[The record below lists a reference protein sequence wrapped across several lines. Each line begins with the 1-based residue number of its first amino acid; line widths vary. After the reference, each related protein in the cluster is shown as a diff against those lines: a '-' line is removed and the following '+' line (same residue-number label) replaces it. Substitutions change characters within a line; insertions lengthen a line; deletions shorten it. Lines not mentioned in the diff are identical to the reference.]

1 MIKFILKKILSNI
14 SIDTL
19 NKLTVNNLI
28 NNHYKRIL
36 KIKSYNSRD
45 DYLTNIARE
54 LDKLNNLIVLEFGV
68 YKGESLKTFSKNIS
82 DPSAKFYGFDT
93 FTGLPEKWI
102 DLDKGHFTTSGITPN
117 ISDSRISYK
126 VGLFNK
132 TLPKFLE
139 ELKTESKLNS
149 NFFIHFDADL
159 FSSTLFILNELKYYI
174 PEYYFSL
181 DEFPSDEIR
190 ALNAYELSNDCKI
203 DFLFKQ
209 KKDISIPVARVF
221 GKITNQSLLSKIT

>member
-14 SIDTL
+14 SIKTL

-36 KIKSYNSRD
+36 KIKSYNTRD
-45 DYLTNIARE
+45 DYLLSISRE
-54 LDKLNNLIVLEFGV
+54 LDQLDNLIILEFGV
-68 YKGESLKTFSKNIS
+68 YKGESLKIFSKNIS
-82 DPSAKFYGFDT
+82 DPNAKFYGFDT

-102 DLDKGHFTTSGITPN
+102 DLDKGHFTTSGITPS
-117 ISDSRISYK
+117 IKDTRISYE

-139 ELKTESKLNS
+139 RLKIESKLNS

-159 FSSTLFILNELKYYI
+159 FSSTLFVLNELKYYI
-174 PEYYFSL
+174 SEYYFSF
-181 DEFPSDEIR
+181 DEFSSDEIR
-190 ALNAYELSNDCKI
+190 ALYQYELSNNCQI
-203 DFLFKQ
+203 EFLVKQ
-209 KKDISIPVARVF
+209 KKNLSIPVSRVF
-221 GKITNQSLLSKIT
+221 GKIKT

>member
-1 MIKFILKKILSNI
+1 MIKFTLKKILSNI
-14 SIDTL
+14 SIKTL

-36 KIKSYNSRD
+36 KIKSYNTRD
-45 DYLTNIARE
+45 DYLLSISRE
-54 LDKLNNLIVLEFGV
+54 LDQLDNLIILEFGV
-68 YKGESLKTFSKNIS
+68 YKGESLKIFSENIS
-82 DPSAKFYGFDT
+82 DPNAKFYGFDT

-102 DLDKGHFTTSGITPN
+102 DLDKGHFTTNGITPS
-117 ISDSRISYK
+117 IKDTRISYE

-139 ELKTESKLNS
+139 RLKIESKLNS

-159 FSSTLFILNELKYYI
+159 FSSTLFVLNELKYYI
-174 PEYYFSL
+174 SEYYFSF

-190 ALNAYELSNDCKI
+190 ALYAYELSNNCQI
-203 DFLFKQ
+203 EFLMKQ
-209 KKDISIPVARVF
+209 KKNLSIPVSRVF
-221 GKITNQSLLSKIT
+221 GKIKT